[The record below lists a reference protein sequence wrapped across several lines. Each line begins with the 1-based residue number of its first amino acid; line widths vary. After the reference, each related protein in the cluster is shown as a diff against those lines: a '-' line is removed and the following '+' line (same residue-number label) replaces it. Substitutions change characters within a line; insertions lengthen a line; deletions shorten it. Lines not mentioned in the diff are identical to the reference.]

1 MTFPRDKFPGFCWLA
16 IEFTKRTSYYWKAG
30 VEDFR
35 RGLLWARG
43 WWGRISWDFSPSWSW
58 AALQPARSSDA
69 MDYPYKP
76 DSGQWTYLD
85 CMEVDVIE
93 VVVKT
98 IDGNPF
104 GQVVSA
110 SITLRG
116 LSQPLGA
123 LWKVKNLHFNPEWKK
138 TLPSTED
145 ICVFMDFDQT
155 PPQLLEKGRDIFY
168 CKWHDSIHIRTLM
181 L

>member
-1 MTFPRDKFPGFCWLA
+1 
-16 IEFTKRTSYYWKAG
+16 
-30 VEDFR
+30 
-35 RGLLWARG
+35 
-43 WWGRISWDFSPSWSW
+43 
-58 AALQPARSSDA
+58 

-155 PPQLLEKGRDIFY
+155 PPQLLEKGRDIFLLQVARFNTY
-168 CKWHDSIHIRTLM
+168 SDTYVVRLNDLPEDQPTSQRSL
-181 L
+181 